1 MARWP
6 CALHEA
12 AHAPFAE
19 SGGRIAGLL
28 ERAGQGGDA
37 GVEHSVA
44 HLNHGN
50 RSDQAEGGD
59 SEGKREGD
67 HPTFDWK
74 TLKGEATGLAEAKAK
89 AKHAFDAGLNNFK
102 EVFDDPL

>member
-1 MARWP
+1 MKWKVDEPPTGRYRSFFKRHWP
-6 CALHEA
+6 TCHVK
-12 AHAPFAE
+12 
-19 SGGRIAGLL
+19 GRTAFHIIPVNGDEYNAKAMVPLKVQIAVW
-28 ERAGQGGDA
+28 R
-37 GVEHSVA
+37 
-44 HLNHGN
+44 
-50 RSDQAEGGD
+50 
-59 SEGKREGD
+59 KREGD